1 MRCPHSRLEEK
12 TSMDCGFSTLLDI
25 LSSEQFRTV
34 ILFTLGLDT
43 CHIADLLETSERT
56 VCNSL
61 GQCFAQVG
69 CRSVDGLTQRL
80 LHEWENDLY
89 DERLE
94 RELAKLQS
102 AARRMLEKIAS
113 PSGSGTI
120 VGSRALPSAKWVN

>member
-1 MRCPHSRLEEK
+1 
-12 TSMDCGFSTLLDI
+12 MDCRFSTLLDI

-56 VCNSL
+56 VCNFLDQSFIQL
-61 GQCFAQVG
+61 G

-80 LHEWENDLY
+80 LHEWENELY
-89 DERLE
+89 DERLD

-102 AARRMLEKIAS
+102 AARRMLEKMA
-113 PSGSGTI
+113 PTDQSGTF
-120 VGSRALPSAKWVN
+120 VESRALPSARWVM

>member
-1 MRCPHSRLEEK
+1 
-12 TSMDCGFSTLLDI
+12 MDCRFSTLLDI

-34 ILFTLGLDT
+34 ILFTLGLNT

-61 GQCFAQVG
+61 GQCFVQVG
-69 CRSVDGLTQRL
+69 CRSVDGLSQRL
-80 LHEWENDLY
+80 LYEWENDLY

-113 PSGSGTI
+113 PNESGIFVEG
-120 VGSRALPSAKWVN
+120 RALPSAKWFN